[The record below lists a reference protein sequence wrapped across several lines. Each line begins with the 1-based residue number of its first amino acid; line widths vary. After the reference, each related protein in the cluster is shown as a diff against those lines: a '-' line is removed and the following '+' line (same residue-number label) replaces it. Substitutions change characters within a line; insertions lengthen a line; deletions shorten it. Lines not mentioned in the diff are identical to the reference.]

1 MNDDVTSDEVIEKRI
16 SFITNI
22 CTAVVQKEL
31 EQK

>member
-22 CTAVVQKEL
+22 CTVVVQTEL
-31 EQK
+31 EKE